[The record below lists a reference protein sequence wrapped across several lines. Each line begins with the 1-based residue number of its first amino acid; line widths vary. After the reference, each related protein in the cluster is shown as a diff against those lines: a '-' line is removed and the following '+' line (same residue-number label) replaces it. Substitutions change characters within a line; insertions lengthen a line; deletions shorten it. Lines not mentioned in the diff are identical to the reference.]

1 MRSGEQRRVFLV
13 DTEALPL
20 STRYITLSHRW
31 SPTTVVR
38 LSEGNKESYYN
49 KIPMDELS
57 KTFTDA
63 IHMTQALG
71 IRYLW
76 IDSLCIIQDSKED
89 WESQSILMCDV
100 YMNSHINLAA
110 VAVSKGTDGLD
121 HYRDPLQVVPGA
133 ICVVGKDG
141 SSEELLVYRPFS

>member
-1 MRSGEQRRVFLV
+1 
-13 DTEALPL
+13 
-20 STRYITLSHRW
+20 
-31 SPTTVVR
+31 VR

-141 SSEELLVYRPFS
+141 GSEELLVYRPFS